1 MRVLISKAEIR
12 TTMDTA
18 INLTSIYVSDGIG
31 IMLLIVILATRGWVL
46 PARKKES
53 IMLSVIIV
61 SSITNCLMDALM
73 SYYDGIPGESAYAI
87 SMMGNTYL
95 FLYNLIVG
103 IGIIYLIVIHVDK
116 SIPKLQGL
124 FFLVLAVIEITILI
138 VNFFYPIAFSIDSD
152 NIYHRGPFYW
162 IFVLAAFI
170 LITYGYIFYLVSK
183 VKNPSLRYFPVWQF
197 LMPILIGIILQG
209 FIYGISLQPVS
220 FAIAFCGLV
229 ICLQN
234 ECIYID
240 KLTGVYNRYE
250 LDALGKGIMMRKN
263 ERIAG
268 IMLDLN
274 GFKQINDNYSH
285 EEGDQALV
293 DFAGILLNVI
303 RGNGVVIRLAGD
315 EFVIIMRRFKEEN
328 IEEIR
333 TAILE
338 AVEDYNKTSGK
349 PYKLSTAIGGSVFEL
364 GGEGTNDFIGK
375 IDHLMYKDKNDYY
388 KYHSKPSA

>member
-1 MRVLISKAEIR
+1 
-12 TTMDTA
+12 MDTA
-18 INLTSIYVSDGIG
+18 IDLTSIFVSDGIG
-31 IMLLIVILATRGWVL
+31 VLLLIVILATRGWSL

-53 IMLSVIIV
+53 FMLFIIIV

-73 SYYDGIPGESAYAI
+73 SYYDGLPGDAVYAI

-116 SIPKLQGL
+116 SFPKLQGI
-124 FFLVLAVIEITILI
+124 FFLILTVIEVSILI
-138 VNFFYPIAFSIDSD
+138 INFFQPLVFSIDEN
-152 NIYHRGPFYW
+152 NIYHRGSFYW

-197 LMPILIGIILQG
+197 LMPILIGMILQSTI
-209 FIYGISLQPVS
+209 FGISLQPVS

-250 LDALGKGIMMRKN
+250 LDALGKGLVMRKS

-274 GFKQINDNYSH
+274 GFKQINDTYSH

-293 DFAGILLNVI
+293 DFARILVNVI
-303 RGNGVVIRLAGD
+303 RGEGVVIRLAGD
-315 EFVIIMRRFKEEN
+315 EFVVIMRRFKGEN
-328 IEEIR
+328 IDGIR
-333 TAILE
+333 SSILE
-338 AVEDYNKTSGK
+338 AVEDYNKNSGK
-349 PYKLSTAIGGSVFEL
+349 PYKLSTAIGGSIFEL
-364 GGEGTNDFIGK
+364 GGEGTRDFLGK

-388 KYHSKPSA
+388 KYHSKPSS

>member
-1 MRVLISKAEIR
+1 
-12 TTMDTA
+12 MDTA
-18 INLTSIYVSDGIG
+18 IDLTSIFVSDGIG
-31 IMLLIVILATRGWVL
+31 VLLLIVILATRGWSL

-53 IMLSVIIV
+53 FMLFIIIV

-73 SYYDGIPGESAYAI
+73 SYYDGLPGDAVYAI

-116 SIPKLQGL
+116 SFPKLQGI
-124 FFLVLAVIEITILI
+124 FFLILTVIEVSILI
-138 VNFFYPIAFSIDSD
+138 INFFQPLVFSIDEN
-152 NIYHRGPFYW
+152 NIYHRGSFYW

-197 LMPILIGIILQG
+197 LMPILIGMI
-209 FIYGISLQPVS
+209 P
-220 FAIAFCGLV
+220 FCGLV

-250 LDALGKGIMMRKN
+250 LDALGKGLVMRKS

-274 GFKQINDNYSH
+274 GFKQINDTYSH

-293 DFAGILLNVI
+293 DFARILVNVI
-303 RGNGVVIRLAGD
+303 RGEGVVIRLAGD
-315 EFVIIMRRFKEEN
+315 EFVVIMRRFKGEN
-328 IEEIR
+328 IDGIR
-333 TAILE
+333 SSILE
-338 AVEDYNKTSGK
+338 AVEDYNKNSGK
-349 PYKLSTAIGGSVFEL
+349 PYKLSTAIGGSIFEL
-364 GGEGTNDFIGK
+364 GGEGTRDFLGK